1 MTAIGS
7 KAALASFPPS
17 RLEHLKGGRGT
28 SVEAEKVRLRKAT
41 QEFESFFNYYM
52 LKTMRKTIPTNDQAG
67 QSLLSTGNSKDI
79 FNDIFDTELA
89 RMMSLGRN
97 QSVGDMLYK
106 AMEKLVDAGFDQNGA
121 SVKIKG
127 LKEPSQM
134 FELPQREFRE
144 VTTKPSAL
152 TVPERRTK
160 PISFGQRQR
169 ARGVDEIM
177 RQYNRH
183 IQRAAEATSLD
194 PVLIASVITAE
205 SNGDRKAVSSAGAK
219 GLMQLIDSTAADY
232 GVKRVFDAKENIS
245 AGSRYLKDLID
256 RFGDVRLALAAYNAG
271 PGNVVK
277 YNGVPPFEETRSYV
291 DKVLDTLE
299 AARDRTT
306 SQGTKVE
313 NRSVDIKATHKP

>member
-7 KAALASFPPS
+7 KVALASFPPS

-28 SVEAEKVRLRKAT
+28 NVEAEKARLRKAT
-41 QEFESFFNYYM
+41 LEFESFFNYYM

-106 AMEKLVDAGFDQNGA
+106 AMEKLVDAGFDQNKA
-121 SVKIKG
+121 SVEIKG
-127 LKEPSQM
+127 LKEPPRR
-134 FELPQREFRE
+134 FELPRQEFRA
-144 VTTKPSAL
+144 VTTKPSGL
-152 TVPERRTK
+152 TVPSPRIK
-160 PISFGQRQR
+160 PISLTQRQG
-169 ARGVDEIM
+169 ARSVDDIM
-177 RQYNRH
+177 RRYDRH
-183 IQRAAEATSLD
+183 IRRAAEATSLD
-194 PVLIASVITAE
+194 PALIASVIKAE
-205 SNGDRKAVSSAGAK
+205 SNGDPNAVSSAGAK
-219 GLMQLIDSTAADY
+219 GLMQLVDSTAADY
-232 GVKRVFDAKENIS
+232 GVRRIFDAKENIS

-299 AARDRTT
+299 AARNRTT
-306 SQGTKVE
+306 PDDTKVR
-313 NRSVDIKATHKP
+313 NRSVDKKARQ

>member
-28 SVEAEKVRLRKAT
+28 SVEAEKARLRKAT

-52 LKTMRKTIPTNDQAG
+52 LKTMRKTIPKNDEAG

-106 AMEKLVDAGFDQNGA
+106 AMEKLVDAGFDQNKA
-121 SVKIKG
+121 SVQIKG
-127 LKEPSQM
+127 LKEPSQT
-134 FELPQREFRE
+134 FDLPQREFRE
-144 VTTKPSAL
+144 VTTKPSQL
-152 TVPERRTK
+152 TIP
-160 PISFGQRQR
+160 RQR

-194 PVLIASVITAE
+194 PALIASVIKAE
-205 SNGDRKAVSSAGAK
+205 SNGNRKAVSSAGAK
-219 GLMQLIDSTAADY
+219 GLMQLVDSTAADY
-232 GVKRVFDAKENIS
+232 GVKRVFDAKENIT

-256 RFGDVRLALAAYNAG
+256 RFGDVRLGLAAYNAG
-271 PGNVVK
+271 PGNVIK
-277 YNGVPPFEETRSYV
+277 YKGVPPFEETRSYV

-306 SQGTKVE
+306 PHGTKVQ
-313 NRSVDIKATHKP
+313 NRSVDIKATQKP